1 MKQLQQ
7 IKGIGPK
14 TYEKLN
20 NQNIKT
26 IEDLLFCFPVKYIKN
41 YLNKESDIELNKELE
56 LKVFVYQKP
65 KIFFI
70 RKNLDKLS
78 LKVRLN
84 NFIFNVSI
92 FNRRFLFKS
101 LLLNT
106 EIVIIG
112 RFINNLNNFTASNI
126 ILYKNFKVGVFP
138 VYNIKDI
145 NDSLIYKAINN
156 IMNESIEIKESLP
169 EYILKRR
176 NIPKINESIYKIHKP
191 DSEKDI
197 EIARRRIVYEELLSF
212 ALRIE
217 TLKEL
222 NKSIITKSK
231 DYDLSKVKEFIS
243 SLPFELTFDQKQAT
257 NDIFRDLKNKK
268 QMNRLLQ
275 GDVGSGKT
283 IISVIASLAVVTSGF
298 QVAIMVPTLVLAK
311 QHYVLFRQYLLDYGV
326 SIGLLISEMKSK
338 QRNEMLNLI
347 KKNKIDIVIGTHS
360 LIQEQVDFYNLGFL
374 VIDEQHRFGVKQRRE
389 LRLKGV
395 TPDILLMSATPIPR
409 TLAIA
414 IYNDID
420 ISFIKQK
427 PLGRIEII
435 TEIVAYENIDYVL
448 EQMIKELDK
457 NHQAYVICSKIEESE
472 KTKRLSVEE
481 VNLILKEKL
490 SNRYSIELLH
500 GKLSDQEKT
509 NIINKFYK
517 NEINILISTTVVEVG
532 INVKNATI
540 MLIMNADSFGLAQL
554 HQLRGRIGRDKFQAY
569 CYLIVDDISK
579 ASERLKI
586 MKETTDGFLISEYDL
601 SMRGSGEVFGSLQ
614 SGIPIFKMANII
626 SDEEILNQ
634 ALEDAKIILQEKD
647 KLSTRL
653 KNITLKT
660 IESYNLD

>member
-653 KNITLKT
+653 KNITLKA